1 MEKSISNGHMPINDL
16 SLVNYLHV
24 LGIDPI
30 ATRPGETDY
39 RSPFDDNSHA
49 IMTVYHDSNRF
60 EDIGSGLK
68 GTLCDFACHLFGCSP
83 EELCDDVARYRLY
96 MVGKHAG
103 ALS

>member
-1 MEKSISNGHMPINDL
+1 MGKNISKDLTSINNL
-16 SLVNYLHV
+16 SLVQYLHV

-30 ATRPGETDY
+30 ATRPNETDY

-68 GTLCDFACHLFGCSP
+68 GTLSDFACHLFGCNL
-83 EELCDDVARYRLY
+83 EELSGDVARYRLY
-96 MVGKHAG
+96 LVSKHTA
-103 ALS
+103 AQS